1 MAFTP
6 NSTVYLLDIPLD
18 NGYKNQIHFSS
29 LSAQYSYFSN
39 HVKHRFNDVTYQ
51 RKDNTIQVNKN
62 IDDLWNVSYVMYR
75 NDNFNTKWFYAFIT
89 KMEYVNANVTS
100 ISIET
105 DVYQTWLQECTLK
118 KSFVVREHVNNDIIG
133 VNIIDEGLELGEY
146 TLKSYSSTYKLEDI
160 SFVIGNSL
168 KTDNTPDEGEMYGNI
183 YSGLRYVV
191 FGSENTGAMTEYL
204 NSFVSAGHGDAI
216 NFIFT
221 IPTALLP
228 TTLTNNAIANVI
240 PVPFTRKVDA
250 IDGYTPKNKKLYNYP
265 YSVMYVSNNQGSSA
279 TFRFED
285 FADVTDIDFEIV
297 GSITPDPKI
306 MICPKNYKG
315 IGGRVQEYGL
325 TMSGFPFCSWNNDL
339 YSAWLAQNSVT
350 LGLTMAGATAGI
362 VAGAVTANPLMIA
375 GGVGAVIN
383 EVGQIAQH
391 SIQPDQARGNMG
403 GGSLNT
409 SLKTQDFFLSHMTIK
424 QEYAKRIDEFFSVYG
439 YKVNALK
446 VPNVT
451 GRKNW
456 NYVKTIDVNIDGA
469 IPAEDMAKLK
479 SMYDN
484 GVTFW
489 HNPSSI
495 LDYSKDN
502 Q

>member
-1 MAFTP
+1 
-6 NSTVYLLDIPLD
+6 
-18 NGYKNQIHFSS
+18 
-29 LSAQYSYFSN
+29 
-39 HVKHRFNDVTYQ
+39 
-51 RKDNTIQVNKN
+51 
-62 IDDLWNVSYVMYR
+62 
-75 NDNFNTKWFYAFIT
+75 
-89 KMEYVNANVTS
+89 
-100 ISIET
+100 
-105 DVYQTWLQECTLK
+105 
-118 KSFVVREHVNNDIIG
+118 
-133 VNIIDEGLELGEY
+133 
-146 TLKSYSSTYKLEDI
+146 
-160 SFVIGNSL
+160 
-168 KTDNTPDEGEMYGNI
+168 
-183 YSGLRYVV
+183 
-191 FGSENTGAMTEYL
+191 
-204 NSFVSAGHGDAI
+204 
-216 NFIFT
+216 
-221 IPTALLP
+221 
-228 TTLTNNAIANVI
+228 
-240 PVPFTRKVDA
+240 
-250 IDGYTPKNKKLYNYP
+250 
-265 YSVMYVSNNQGSSA
+265 MYVSNNQGSSA